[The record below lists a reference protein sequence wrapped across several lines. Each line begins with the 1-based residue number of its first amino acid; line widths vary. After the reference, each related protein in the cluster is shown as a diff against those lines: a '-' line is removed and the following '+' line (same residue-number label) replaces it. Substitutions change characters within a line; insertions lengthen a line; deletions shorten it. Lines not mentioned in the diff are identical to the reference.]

1 MLMAAVL
8 PVSGSNAIRTFSPL
22 LVVTMTEHTPAIA
35 YPALLSRKGYFYLAK
50 TSLELCAHPRS
61 LFDETVQRAK
71 AGEWSL
77 LDSSGRQYD
86 IGDWKRI
93 PPFGGLRSLGH
104 RLLFSVFAAP
114 VLRNERQLPIEAFK
128 MEIARVVS
136 NRHSYG
142 PDKLSSEDM
151 MTQMS
156 GADSYKNVMALVPPL

>member
-1 MLMAAVL
+1 
-8 PVSGSNAIRTFSPL
+8 
-22 LVVTMTEHTPAIA
+22 MTEHNSPIA

-61 LFDETVQRAK
+61 LFDETVRRAK

-114 VLRNERQLPIEAFK
+114 VLRNERQLPLEAFK
-128 MEIARVVS
+128 RQISRVVS
-136 NRHSYG
+136 SRYNYK
-142 PDKLSSEDM
+142 PDKVSSEDIM
-151 MTQMS
+151 AQIS
-156 GADSYKNVMALVPPL
+156 GADSYKTVMAFVPPL